1 MAVIKKSA
9 AKKAVA
15 KPVVKKAVAKP
26 VVKKAMAK
34 PVVKKAMAKPAAKK
48 PAGGLVKTAP
58 SGWKRNAG
66 GLVLVGERINFVS
79 LTPASKL
86 RKGLSAAQAEI
97 KESLQEIATLL
108 TLNFEVAEIELS
120 ISFNADGKFLGFG
133 VGGATS
139 IKVKIRPVEEED
151 DA

>member
-1 MAVIKKSA
+1 MVIMKKPA

-15 KPVVKKAVAKP
+15 KKPAAKKAVAK
-26 VVKKAMAK
+26 
-34 PVVKKAMAKPAAKK
+34 KPAANKGAGRLIK
-48 PAGGLVKTAP
+48 PAP
-58 SGWKRNAG
+58 PGWKHNTG
-66 GLVLVGERINFVS
+66 GVVLVEERISSVS

-86 RKGLSAAQAEI
+86 RKGLTAAQTEI

-108 TLNFEVAEIELS
+108 THDFEVSEIELS
-120 ISFNADGKFLGFG
+120 ISFSADGKFLGFG

-139 IKVKIRPVEEED
+139 IKVKIRPIEWED

>member
-1 MAVIKKSA
+1 MAIIKKTAAKKAVAKKAVARRPA

-15 KPVVKKAVAKP
+15 KP
-26 VVKKAMAK
+26 
-34 PVVKKAMAKPAAKK
+34 AAKK
-48 PAGGLVKTAP
+48 AAGRLVKSAP
-58 SGWKRNAG
+58 PGWKQNAG
-66 GLVLVGERINFVS
+66 GLVLVEERINSTS

-108 TLNFEVAEIELS
+108 TLDFEVSEIELS

-139 IKVKIRPVEEED
+139 IKVKIRPVEED
-151 DA
+151 SDA